1 MGNCITKKKINHFEN
16 NELINSDEHLIH
28 TMAKKIDDIYLKL
41 TELNERLNEHEID
54 TSTNI
59 EDMAK
64 DIAKARENIDKT
76 GRASGKGPNTKT
88 TSTRRRLYGS
98 DMDDL
103 KDLMGDSIYDD
114 DEEDDRRAKLREMAL
129 ERRKAEEAARRAL
142 ADAGV
147 KRLHTQWCAGFPSLQ
162 EAYSSPC

>member
-28 TMAKKIDDIYLKL
+28 TMSKKIDDIYLKL

-64 DIAKARENIDKT
+64 DIQFINSKLVSSISNQPNHQLVDK
-76 GRASGKGPNTKT
+76 
-88 TSTRRRLYGS
+88 
-98 DMDDL
+98 
-103 KDLMGDSIYDD
+103 
-114 DEEDDRRAKLREMAL
+114 
-129 ERRKAEEAARRAL
+129 
-142 ADAGV
+142 
-147 KRLHTQWCAGFPSLQ
+147 
-162 EAYSSPC
+162 